1 MHQLEL
7 FRVCIWAQS
16 CILVFSA
23 FWHKDLKT
31 PWYFIDS
38 YLSMWNWVLVLSWN
52 YSHFQSPIFLNT
64 ETFKPCLTVI
74 NKPLCARY
82 LMQTFFSWKQT
93 LFSKSTKIVFLVSY
107 WDLYYFLQICKI
119 SCDTEATDVKQYYQ
133 EYVCSKE
140 NTLLIVFSKEN
151 LQADVS
157 TACSRWI
164 VATVCNVKCKAL
176 QYVVV
181 WNIAWPLISWEDMI
195 KYKFTVNFL

>member
-23 FWHKDLKT
+23 FWHRLKNT
-31 PWYFIDS
+31 MILYRF
-38 YLSMWNWVLVLSWN
+38 LSVNVALSLG
-52 YSHFQSPIFLNT
+52 FKLKLLPFPVIFLNT

-74 NKPLCARY
+74 KNLCVQNIWCKHFSHENK
-82 LMQTFFSWKQT
+82 
-93 LFSKSTKIVFLVSY
+93 LFSKSTKIAFLVSY

-133 EYVCSKE
+133 ECVCSKE

-164 VATVCNVKCKAL
+164 VATVCNVKFTAL
-176 QYVVV
+176 QYVAV

>member
-23 FWHKDLKT
+23 FWHRLKNT
-31 PWYFIDS
+31 MILYRF
-38 YLSMWNWVLVLSWN
+38 LSVNVALSLG
-52 YSHFQSPIFLNT
+52 FKLKLLPFPVIFLNT

-74 NKPLCARY
+74 NKPLCAKY

-93 LFSKSTKIVFLVSY
+93 LAQRLHFWSPTGIYTIFCR
-107 WDLYYFLQICKI
+107 F
-119 SCDTEATDVKQYYQ
+119 ARFHVKQYYQ
-133 EYVCSKE
+133 ECVCSKE

-164 VATVCNVKCKAL
+164 VATVCNVKCTAL
-176 QYVVV
+176 QYVAV